1 MIGQIVRHG
10 RTKKDVKNLHAH
22 LMKGSGTRF
31 EVLNSAAP
39 DLQETMNDMIT
50 ARGGSRADSAFLHIS
65 LSPSRDMT
73 DDELRKT
80 AEIVMKHFNADEH
93 QAVLVIH
100 EKDRANDSGNRHAHL
115 VLGRVGPDGDVLLSG
130 FDKIKL
136 ETAVRIA
143 EFELGEPSVLGRH
156 HKSAIKWLQANG
168 RDDVAQYMI
177 AAHSNNPTKPTSSAS
192 PAVRQKIER
201 TTGKDLS
208 AISNDVRSAWEKSDN
223 GQSFAAALTSVGL
236 SVKSGKKDGVFVIEN
251 DGQEIG
257 ALDRL
262 LKEKRAAVRHKMG
275 DFQNDSTAKP
285 TSQAI
290 NSSRHIQRNAG
301 EPTRNQT
308 VVSAS
313 GPASDSRK
321 NGKWPDRA
329 DTGSSERDLVEP
341 KTPHDSDR
349 GHREK
354 RRNIDEKAT
363 LIKLD
368 KVRLSAGSAIAM
380 QEFKTLNFG
389 KPVSQFSLNSAIK
402 NIESYKKGWHWI
414 QEYKDDLMQ
423 KIKDFQNRLTAKIPV
438 PKPKPAPK
446 LNKVAPVHKQEPDFE
461 PEYSGPRFG

>member
-10 RTKKDVKNLHAH
+10 RTKKDAKNLHAH

-39 DLQETMNDMIT
+39 DLQETMSDMII
-50 ARGGSRADSAFLHIS
+50 ARDGSRADSAFLHIS

-100 EKDRANDSGNRHAHL
+100 EKDRANDNGNRHAHL

-168 RDDVAQYMI
+168 RSDVADYMI
-177 AAHSNNPTKPTSSAS
+177 AAHSETPTKPTSSAS

-208 AISNDVRSAWEKSDN
+208 AISNVVKSAWEKSDD
-223 GQSFAAALTSVGL
+223 GQSFAAAIRDQNFTIQE
-236 SVKSGKKDGVFVIEN
+236 GKKPGVFVVLY
-251 DGQEIG
+251 DGQEVG

-262 LKEKRAAVRHKMG
+262 LKEKRNIVKSKMG
-275 DFQNDSTAKP
+275 DFQNDNTIKP
-285 TSQAI
+285 ANQVI
-290 NSSRHIQRNAG
+290 NGSGHIQRNTS

-308 VVSAS
+308 VVSTLGLAPDS
-313 GPASDSRK
+313 GK
-321 NGKWPDRA
+321 NGKWADRA
-329 DTGSSERDLVEP
+329 NSGSVERYPVES
-341 KTPHDSDR
+341 KTSDDRDR

-354 RRNIDEKAT
+354 CRNLDEKIT

-368 KVRLSAGSAIAM
+368 KIRLSAGSAIAM
-380 QEFKTLNFG
+380 QDFRTLNLG

-402 NIESYKKGWHWI
+402 KIESYKKGWHWI
-414 QEYKDDLMQ
+414 QEYKADLVE
-423 KIKDFQNRLTAKIPV
+423 KIKDFQKRLISKNPV
-438 PKPKPAPK
+438 YKP
-446 LNKVAPVHKQEPDFE
+446 NKVTPVQQKELDIE
-461 PEYSGPRFG
+461 PEYSVPRFG

>member
-1 MIGQIVRHG
+1 MIGQVVKHG
-10 RTKKDVKNLHAH
+10 RTKRDAKNLHAH
-22 LMKGSGTRF
+22 LLKDPDCKV
-31 EVLNSAAP
+31 EILNSVAP
-39 DLQETMNDMIT
+39 DLYEVMNDMAL
-50 ARGGSRADSAFLHIS
+50 ARDGSRSETAFLHIS
-65 LSPSRDMT
+65 LSPSRDLS
-73 DDELRKT
+73 DDEMRKI
-80 AEIVMKHFNADEH
+80 AGIVMQHFDAEDH
-93 QAVLVIH
+93 QAALIIH
-100 EKDRANDSGNRHAHL
+100 EKDRANNSGNRHAHI
-115 VLGRVGPDGDVLLSG
+115 VLGRVSPDGKVLPSG

-143 EFELGEPSVLGRH
+143 EFELGEPCVLGRH
-156 HKSAIKWLQANG
+156 HKSSVKWLRENG
-168 RDDVAQYMI
+168 RDDVADFMI

-275 DFQNDSTAKP
+275 DFQNDSTSKP

-329 DTGSSERDLVEP
+329 DTGSVERYPVES
-341 KTPHDSDR
+341 KTSDDR
-349 GHREK
+349 DRRHREK
-354 RRNIDEKAT
+354 RRNIDEKTT

-380 QEFKTLNFG
+380 QEFRTLNLG
-389 KPVSQFSLNSAIK
+389 KPVSQFLLNSAIK
-402 NIESYKKGWHWI
+402 KIENYKKGWHWI
-414 QEYKDDLMQ
+414 QEYKADLVE

-438 PKPKPAPK
+438 PKSKPTPAPK
-446 LNKVAPVHKQEPDFE
+446 KVTPVHKQEPDFE

>member
-22 LMKGSGTRF
+22 LIKGAGTRF

-39 DLQETMNDMIT
+39 DLQEAMSDMIV
-50 ARGGSRADSAFLHIS
+50 ARDGSRADSAFLHIS

-100 EKDRANDSGNRHAHL
+100 EKDRANDNGNRHAHL

-177 AAHSNNPTKPTSSAS
+177 AAHSNNSEKPTSSAS

-201 TTGKDLS
+201 TTGKDLNS
-208 AISNDVRSAWEKSDN
+208 ISSDVRDAWEKSDN
-223 GQSFAAALTSVGL
+223 GQSFAAALTNTGL
-236 SVKSGKKDGVFVIEN
+236 TVKTGKKDGVFVIMDN
-251 DGQEIG
+251 GQEIG

-262 LKEKRAAVRHKMG
+262 LKEKRAAVKSKMG
-275 DFQNDSTAKP
+275 DFQNDNTTKP
-285 TSQAI
+285 DSQAI

-301 EPTRNQT
+301 EPTRNKT
-308 VVSAS
+308 VVSAP

-321 NGKWPDRA
+321 NGKRSDRA
-329 DTGSSERDLVEP
+329 NSGSVERDLAIS
-341 KTPHDSDR
+341 KTSDDCDR
-349 GHREK
+349 RYREK
-354 RRNIDEKAT
+354 RRNLDEEIT
-363 LIKLD
+363 LIKMD

-380 QEFKTLNFG
+380 QEFRTLNLG

-402 NIESYKKGWHWI
+402 KIENYKRGWHWI
-414 QEYKDDLMQ
+414 QEYKADLMQ
-423 KIKDFQNRLTAKIPV
+423 KIKDFQSRLTVKNPV
-438 PKPKPAPK
+438 PKSTLTPKNVT
-446 LNKVAPVHKQEPDFE
+446 LVHKQKPDFE